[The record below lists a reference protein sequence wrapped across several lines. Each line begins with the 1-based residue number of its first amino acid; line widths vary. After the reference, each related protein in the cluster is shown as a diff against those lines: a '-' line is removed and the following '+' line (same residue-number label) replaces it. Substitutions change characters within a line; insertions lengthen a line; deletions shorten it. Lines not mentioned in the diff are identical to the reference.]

1 MSLNVIELQTKI
13 NALETENKEM
23 KMQLSN
29 CKAHFLLTLQKFKG
43 GVHYSPTH
51 SEFRTTFT
59 GDWNDIEQAAT
70 INIEHKQS

>member
-1 MSLNVIELQTKI
+1 
-13 NALETENKEM
+13 M
-23 KMQLSN
+23 KLAN